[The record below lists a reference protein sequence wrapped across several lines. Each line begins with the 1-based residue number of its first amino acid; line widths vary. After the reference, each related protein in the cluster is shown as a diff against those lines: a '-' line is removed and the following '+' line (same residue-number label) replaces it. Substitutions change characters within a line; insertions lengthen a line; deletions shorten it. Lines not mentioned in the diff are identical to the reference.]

1 MLMASSIAANRAAVR
16 PIQDFWEDDLPEAP
30 MAPPPAAP
38 KRYMHPGG
46 FEITQEEYEDRKR
59 EEEDEKLVADRSS
72 EREREA
78 RRDEMQYRTAFKT
91 AFELGLKAGLMQR
104 IEPTPC
110 EACERRKERN
120 RIAAQASRLEKRRIE
135 KAAADIRDPKRPRR
149 PTGGVVPPPPT
160 PIAQAAVGS
169 VKHQS
174 ALRDVAQ
181 GALRDVAQGALRD
194 VAQGALRDVA
204 QGALRDVVAAVDP
217 GEEDEDEE
225 EDDEEEEFEGGE
237 GAQPPPF

>member
-1 MLMASSIAANRAAVR
+1 MLMASSIAASRAAAR
-16 PIQDFWEDDLPEAP
+16 PIQDYWEEDLPEAP
-30 MAPPPAAP
+30 VPPAAP
-38 KRYMHPGG
+38 KRYMHPAG
-46 FEITQEEYEDRKR
+46 FEISQEEYEDRKR

-160 PIAQAAVGS
+160 PLVQVAVGS

-174 ALRDVAQ
+174 ALRDVDAAQGALRDAAQ
-181 GALRDVAQGALRD
+181 GALRDV
-194 VAQGALRDVA
+194 
-204 QGALRDVVAAVDP
+204 DP
-217 GEEDEDEE
+217 GEEEEEDEE
-225 EDDEEEEFEGGE
+225 EFDDGE

>member
-1 MLMASSIAANRAAVR
+1 MLMASSIAASRAAAR
-16 PIQDFWEDDLPEAP
+16 PIQDFWEEDLPEAP
-30 MAPPPAAP
+30 IAPPAAP

-46 FEITQEEYEDRKR
+46 FEISQEEYEDRKR

-135 KAAADIRDPKRPRR
+135 KAAADVRDPKRPRR
-149 PTGGVVPPPPT
+149 PTGGAVPPPPT
-160 PIAQAAVGS
+160 PLVQAAGGS

-181 GALRDVAQGALRD
+181 GALRGVAQGALRD

-217 GEEDEDEE
+217 DGEEDEDEE
-225 EDDEEEEFEGGE
+225 EEFDDGE